1 MTRSAQWHKLIF
13 KNRRVNANPIQHV
26 PRKKKLHFISKSGT
40 PAYKTHHNFGLPT
53 TPCHP
58 SRSVFANAASRHRA
72 TALRPFLTCAA
83 LPSGAMIAP
92 RKEAFQRWWDT
103 QFPQHSELS
112 MHEIYE
118 LYDAAYAKVRAAT
131 LRKKARIHKLATMLA
146 LVKDALKKQR

>member
-1 MTRSAQWHKLIF
+1 MSPITLRLRECGLTSPR
-13 KNRRVNANPIQHV
+13 NR
-26 PRKKKLHFISKSGT
+26 F
-40 PAYKTHHNFGLPT
+40 
-53 TPCHP
+53 
-58 SRSVFANAASRHRA
+58 
-72 TALRPFLTCAA
+72 AA
-83 LPSGAMIAP
+83 LLNLRCIAFRRELKDRHLKYDEMIAP